1 MVFEKVQKIISENLN
16 VPLEKVT
23 MDTHLVDD
31 LGADSLDAVEL
42 IMALEEEYGIEVD
55 DEAAQNMKYVR
66 DLVELCKRSWKNINK
81 KELNKKAI
89 LDKQVSLSII
99 AFYIFK
105 TIESKKFKQCKKY

>member
-66 DLVELCKRSWKNINK
+66 DLVN
-81 KELNKKAI
+81 
-89 LDKQVSLSII
+89 
-99 AFYIFK
+99 F
-105 TIESKKFKQCKKY
+105 IEEHK

>member
-1 MVFEKVQKIISENLN
+1 MVFEKVQKIISVNLN

-66 DLVELCKRSWKNINK
+66 DLVN
-81 KELNKKAI
+81 
-89 LDKQVSLSII
+89 
-99 AFYIFK
+99 YIEEHK
-105 TIESKKFKQCKKY
+105 

>member
-66 DLVELCKRSWKNINK
+66 YLVN
-81 KELNKKAI
+81 
-89 LDKQVSLSII
+89 
-99 AFYIFK
+99 YIEEHK
-105 TIESKKFKQCKKY
+105 

>member
-42 IMALEEEYGIEVD
+42 IMALEKENGIEVED
-55 DEAAQNMKYVR
+55 KAEQNKKYVR
-66 DLVELCKRSWKNINK
+66 DLVN
-81 KELNKKAI
+81 
-89 LDKQVSLSII
+89 
-99 AFYIFK
+99 
-105 TIESKKFKQCKKY
+105 

>member
-16 VPLEKVT
+16 VPVEKVT

-66 DLVELCKRSWKNINK
+66 DLVN
-81 KELNKKAI
+81 
-89 LDKQVSLSII
+89 
-99 AFYIFK
+99 YIEEHK
-105 TIESKKFKQCKKY
+105 

>member
-23 MDTHLVDD
+23 KDTHLVDD

-66 DLVELCKRSWKNINK
+66 DLVN
-81 KELNKKAI
+81 
-89 LDKQVSLSII
+89 
-99 AFYIFK
+99 YIEEHK
-105 TIESKKFKQCKKY
+105 